1 MPCTKGNSS
10 LETQKYS
17 KTPALEEACYLAD
30 TEQEYRKHIE
40 TLLLKDFEEEDLAV
54 RTRVLEKFNPVESA
68 KKITALLSF

>member
-17 KTPALEEACYLAD
+17 KTPAWKKLAIWQ
-30 TEQEYRKHIE
+30 TQQEFRKHIE

-54 RTRVLEKFNPVESA
+54 RTRVLEKFNPIESA